1 MNITMNQVKE
11 IKNNQKIVDLI
22 SNYLILSAKLKV
34 IGPKVEKIQNDLLKG
49 FKFHKKERNGSIG
62 ELITDPKILYR
73 AIENTDEYYEKLNKI
88 IMKQSYAKNVKDGY
102 CPKLILE
109 HDIIMVKKEV
119 VDIVRETFNMPE
131 IWDMNLRKELFDN
144 TLKFVA

>member
-1 MNITMNQVKE
+1 MNITMHQVKE
-11 IKNNQKIVDLI
+11 IKNNKKIIELI

-34 IGPKVEKIQNDLLKG
+34 IGPKVEKIQYEILKE
-49 FKFHKKERNGSIG
+49 FKFHKKERNGSVG
-62 ELITDPKILYR
+62 ELITDHKILYR

-109 HDIIMVKKEV
+109 HEIIMVKKEI
-119 VDIVRETFNMPE
+119 VDIVREIFNMPE
-131 IWDMNLRKELFDN
+131 IWDIDLRKKLFDH